1 MKSITTTIG
10 LILILLG
17 ILTFVYQGF
26 TYTKQEKVAQL
37 GDLNVTT
44 SKQETVHF
52 PPLLGG
58 LSLAVGI
65 VLVVVGRRK

>member
-1 MKSITTTIG
+1 MKSIITTLG
-10 LILILLG
+10 LIFILAG
-17 ILTFVYQGF
+17 MLTFVYQGF

-37 GDLNVTT
+37 GDVNITT

-65 VLVVVGRRK
+65 ILVVVGRRK